1 MEKNKE
7 KKRKQ
12 GYRKNNEI
20 KGIEK
25 IDIFLIKKKWISRVS
40 RGRVEKILKFLYIV
54 KKNRENDIL
63 ESILLVFKYNFF
75 IVIFVL
81 GCLEQ
86 FYYC

>member
-7 KKRKQ
+7 KKRKYR
-12 GYRKNNEI
+12 YRKNNEI

-81 GCLEQ
+81 GCLE
-86 FYYC
+86 